1 MNFWK
6 KFGWFMLGLVPMA
19 AVLFWQILASSVGM
33 IVYMLQEIFAR
44 AAQGMNMNMGPEEYD
59 RFVVELST
67 NFMSSPSYSVLMFIV
82 YIGYLVMF
90 GLWFWLMFCRKK
102 QTGDWRQVLKPQ
114 RLIGIVCCGIAMQIT
129 LSMALTVIL
138 PLMPKIFESYSA
150 VMNALGSESVWMI
163 LCVCILAPIGEEL
176 IFRGLTLRIMK
187 KAVPIWVVII
197 VQAFLFGLY
206 HMNLVQGV
214 YAFLLGLLFGY
225 VAYRYGSVVPGIL
238 LHMAVNSSSYL
249 MGYLLPASL
258 EEQTWLMILIGA
270 VALLAVVGFTYLVVK
285 GTKATEPDLAGTQSI
300 PAN

>member
-1 MNFWK
+1 
-6 KFGWFMLGLVPMA
+6 MLGLVPMA

>member
-6 KFGWFMLGLVPMA
+6 KFGWFMLGLVPMV

>member
-1 MNFWK
+1 MKFWK